1 MEITACLAEFLQYL
15 KVEKQFSPYTLRS
28 YKNDLRQF
36 IDYLESEFGI
46 NEPEDVD
53 FKHIRGFVGS
63 LVRGG
68 FKKSSVER
76 KLAAVKSCFAFL
88 AKRGFVKKNPAAVV
102 KSPRKEKRIPS
113 FLSQRDAE
121 RLMEL
126 ADGSTPMEIRNRAIL
141 ELLYGTGMRAQELC
155 SLNGENINL
164 GRATVRVMGK
174 GGKERIIP
182 MGELV
187 VAALKRYLEIRPE
200 LAGSHGETDALFL
213 NKNGGRL
220 SARSLQRIV
229 HDLIRR
235 IAKVAQ
241 ASPHTLRHTFAT
253 HLLERGADIRSV
265 QELLGHASLSTTQIY
280 THITVNRLKKVY
292 MKAHPRA
299 GKDELERKP

>member
-1 MEITACLAEFLQYL
+1 MQYL

-28 YKNDLRQF
+28 YKNDLLQF
-36 IDYLESEFGI
+36 IDYLVAEFEI
-46 NEPEDVD
+46 NDPQDVD
-53 FKHIRGFVGS
+53 FRHIRGFVGS

-88 AKRGFVKKNPAAVV
+88 SKRGFVKKNPAAVV

-113 FLSQRDAE
+113 FLSQTEAE
-121 RLMEL
+121 RLMNI
-126 ADGSTPMEIRNRAIL
+126 ANGSKPTDIRNHAIL

-155 SLNGENINL
+155 TLNIESINL
-164 GRATVRVMGK
+164 GRGMVRVMGK
-174 GGKERIIP
+174 GGKERMLP
-182 MGELV
+182 LGEMV
-187 VAALKRYLEIRPE
+187 VSALKEYLAIRSK
-200 LAGSHGETDALFL
+200 LARSHETMDALFL

-220 SARSLQRIV
+220 STRSLQRIV
-229 HDLIRR
+229 HSFIRR
-235 IAKVAQ
+235 IAEVAK

-299 GKDELERKP
+299 GKDELKKKS

>member
-1 MEITACLAEFLQYL
+1 MKIGDCIGEFMQYL
-15 KVEKQFSPYTLRS
+15 KVEKQCSPYTLRS
-28 YKNDLRQF
+28 YRNDLLQF
-36 IDYLESEFGI
+36 TDYLAHEFDI
-46 NEPEDVD
+46 SDPCDVD
-53 FKHIRGFVGS
+53 FRHIRGFVGS
-63 LVRGG
+63 MVRGG

-88 AKRGFVKKNPAAVV
+88 SKRGIVKKNPAVVV

-113 FLSQRDAE
+113 FLSQPDAE
-121 RLMEL
+121 QLMNL
-126 ADGSTPMEIRNRAIL
+126 ANGSKPTDLRNRAIL

-155 SLNGENINL
+155 SLNTESIHLNRG
-164 GRATVRVMGK
+164 TVRVMGK
-174 GGKERIIP
+174 GSKERILP
-182 MGELV
+182 LGEMVLG
-187 VAALKRYLEIRPE
+187 ALKRYLEVRPQLE
-200 LAGSHGETDALFL
+200 RSGTQRDALFL

-220 SARSLQRIV
+220 STRSLQRIV
-229 HDLIRR
+229 HRFIGR

-292 MKAHPRA
+292 MKAHPRS
-299 GKDELERKP
+299 GRNDLEGES